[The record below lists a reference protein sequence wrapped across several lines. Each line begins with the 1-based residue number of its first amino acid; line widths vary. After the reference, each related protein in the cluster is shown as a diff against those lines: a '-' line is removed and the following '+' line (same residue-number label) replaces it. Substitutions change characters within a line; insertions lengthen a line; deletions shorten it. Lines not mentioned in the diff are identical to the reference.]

1 MVTPSTG
8 VRHRSRKMLNM
19 AWFAATFTYP
29 AVTEGNPL
37 ILKGLGIFLPQIAVA
52 IPRNLHDCVRSTLL
66 TQLKRSLTGKSSV
79 RSTHPHRSATKR
91 YVKWVGFLS
100 RNRTGVE
107 KSTGGDVS
115 LGSLNFPYPIDG
127 RAWTLCPSGRHGVS

>member
-1 MVTPSTG
+1 
-8 VRHRSRKMLNM
+8 MLHM

-100 RNRTGVE
+100 RNRGVME
-107 KSTGGDVS
+107 NR
-115 LGSLNFPYPIDG
+115 LGVTFRNLPHRQHLVKG
-127 RAWTLCPSGRHGVS
+127 WA